1 MCFYSALIYN
11 PFFFKCQTTTVIPFS
26 RRKLS
31 LRAQVFLGVFTLE
44 KYMYDVIYYE
54 VAFLKL
60 HGLGTNLYTI
70 LICFLR
76 FPLRDKQVYVFL
88 TLQLFS
94 YLEVQFIKTSVR
106 VHWGCVLTIWK
117 KPIFKQKFC
126 QFFKSS
132 VVYRLS

>member
-1 MCFYSALIYN
+1 M
-11 PFFFKCQTTTVIPFS
+11 
-26 RRKLS
+26 
-31 LRAQVFLGVFTLE
+31 FLGVSTLE
-44 KYMYDVIYYE
+44 KYMYGVIYYE

-106 VHWGCVLTIWK
+106 VHWGCVLTI
-117 KPIFKQKFC
+117 
-126 QFFKSS
+126 
-132 VVYRLS
+132 